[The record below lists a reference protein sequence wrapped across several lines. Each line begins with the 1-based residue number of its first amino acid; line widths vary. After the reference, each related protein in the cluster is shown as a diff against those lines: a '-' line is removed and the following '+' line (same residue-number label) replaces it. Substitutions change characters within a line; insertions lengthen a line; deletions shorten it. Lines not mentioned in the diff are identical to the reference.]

1 MGQDAGCHFAGK
13 SRKKCVTPLHQFTVE
28 SSQIDELNGSYNQ
41 GHEFVLD
48 GGAIQAG
55 DQIIVRII
63 DFKRFDIDDLDIEYS
78 GDGNAYT
85 SFGSDSI
92 GKYAKIIFDRGSEYL
107 TLEVFIIDYYTNN
120 LVTLFKLKT
129 V

>member
-1 MGQDAGCHFAGK
+1 MGSYARSYIAGQHGK
-13 SRKKCVTPLHQFTVE
+13 KSVTPLHQFTVE

-63 DFKRFDIDDLDIEYS
+63 DFKRFDIDDLDIEYY
-78 GDGNAYT
+78 GDGNADT
-85 SFGSDSI
+85 SFGFDSI
-92 GKYAKIIFDRGSEYL
+92 SKYAKIIFDRGSKYL
-107 TLEVFIIDYYTNN
+107 SLEVFILDYYTNDH
-120 LVTLFKLKT
+120 VTLFKLKT

>member
-1 MGQDAGCHFAGK
+1 MGSYARSYIAGQHGK
-13 SRKKCVTPLHQFTVE
+13 KSVTPLHQFTVE

-55 DQIIVRII
+55 EQIIVRII
-63 DFKRFDIDDLDIEYS
+63 DFKRFDIDDLDIEYT

-107 TLEVFIIDYYTNN
+107 SLEVFILDYYTND

>member
-1 MGQDAGCHFAGK
+1 MGPYTSSYIAGE
-13 SRKKCVTPLHQFTVE
+13 SRKKQIEPLHQFTVE
-28 SSQIDELNGSYNQ
+28 SSQIAELNGAYDQ

-48 GGAIQAG
+48 GGAIQVGA
-55 DQIIVRII
+55 QIIVRII
-63 DFKRFDIDDLDIEYS
+63 NDKRFDIDDLDIEYT

-85 SFGSDSI
+85 SYGKDSI
-92 GKYAKIIFDRGSEYL
+92 GKYAKIIFDRGSDYL
-107 TLEVFIIDYYTNN
+107 SLEVFILDYYTNN